1 MNWRLRNEDG
11 TWVPMMQG
19 QQGVMMVDDSEESE
33 DEEIEDD
40 PDYHSTYL
48 VYCVLVHYENQQFLN
63 MENEMFH
70 LRKCGL
76 IK

>member
-1 MNWRLRNEDG
+1 MTWKLWDEDG
-11 TWVPMMQG
+11 TWLTMLQG
-19 QQGVMMVDDSEESE
+19 EQGVMTMDGSDGE
-33 DEEIEDD
+33 DEEDHAD
-40 PDYHSTYL
+40 TLASDGD
-48 VYCVLVHYENQQFLN
+48 LVHYENQQFLD